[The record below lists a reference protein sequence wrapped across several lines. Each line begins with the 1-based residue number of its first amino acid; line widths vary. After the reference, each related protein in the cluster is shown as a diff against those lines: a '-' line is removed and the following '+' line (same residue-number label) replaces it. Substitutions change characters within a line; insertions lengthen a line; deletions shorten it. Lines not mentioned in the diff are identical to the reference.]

1 MPEWCLTVCSVV
13 AWEPV
18 PTFRALLSFNVAVNK
33 VTHLVTVRDRV
44 VADNPGGKQVN
55 KLPYGGR
62 GAVLDSGLV

>member
-1 MPEWCLTVCSVV
+1 M

-18 PTFRALLSFNVAVNK
+18 PTFRALLSFNLAVNK

-55 KLPYGGR
+55 RPLP
-62 GAVLDSGLV
+62 